1 MLRHAVRRAL
11 LRHAPTK
18 EAAKVITRR
27 RWQAQVDRR
36 QRDLDLHHQL
46 EENYAHHHQAMLKIL
61 DNADNRKALFGDVLD
76 HPFGSISGE
85 DYTYHNDIRYTVE
98 MLVTW
103 YITTLVCDVNVQAII
118 LGNVKDDGLYRDV
131 MAHLKL
137 PQLKHDIRQELSSMS
152 RDNITTQDL
161 VDQFASSEYFNS
173 LQTYRSY
180 FTHFKLAQA
189 LNYDDS
195 DHRGP
200 RQCRHGIYFSLPQL
214 DNREYLAR
222 LQKAFATFS
231 GSMERQKVME
241 ANNKAY
247 REYCASPTAA
257 KFAEL
262 DEIYQAYA
270 QAHPKNHQHLSLL
283 AEVIRILVECHQYTP
298 TPELFTYL
306 IDTFDEHNMKNYAT
320 MAYQC
325 LFSYSD
331 NASVLAASTDECQ
344 LFSQVSARHFL
355 PIITASPDC
364 LGSLIGYCA
373 RRQQKLTFR
382 QLLLFFG
389 LDEVMAHESV
399 LDKSYL
405 SPVIAKLRFLR
416 YKEYRKLDMDL
427 ILFKH
432 AEPLAVK
439 PQTIVEAM
447 KACVEM
453 KEFGFVDSLFN
464 KMVMHMTNLGK
475 VALAFGESHKLE
487 SDLILL
493 KKYSVSE
500 LSRRYF
506 TQAIIEVMITA
517 AVASNDL
524 GRLMWLMPHVD
535 DYIERGLVGISS
547 DNVFASHDRLDP
559 KLVAQLREALLHFG
573 LEGKLHRYRQ
583 LFAQLK

>member
-1 MLRHAVRRAL
+1 MLRHAVRRVQ

-18 EAAKVITRR
+18 EAAKAITRR

-36 QRDLDLHHQL
+36 QKDLDLHQQL
-46 EENYAHHHQAMLKIL
+46 TENYTHHHQAMLKIL
-61 DNADNRKALFGDVLD
+61 DNHDNRKALFGDVLD
-76 HPFGSISGE
+76 RSFDDVEGE
-85 DYTYHNDIRYTVE
+85 DYCYHHDIRYSVE

-103 YITTLVCDVNVQAII
+103 YITTLICDLNVQAIL
-118 LGNVKDDGLYRDV
+118 LGKVKDEGLYRDV

-137 PQLKHDIRQELSSMS
+137 PLLKNDIREELSTMS
-152 RDNITTQDL
+152 RENITTQAL

-173 LQTYRSY
+173 LQTYRTY

-200 RQCRHGIYFSLPQL
+200 RQSRHGIYFRLPQRS
-214 DNREYLAR
+214 NQEYFAR
-222 LQKAFATFS
+222 IDLAFATFS
-231 GSMERQKVME
+231 NNMERQRVME
-241 ANNKAY
+241 ANSKAY
-247 REYCASPTAA
+247 RDFCSTPTAA

-262 DEIYQAYA
+262 DEIYQEYA
-270 QAHPKNHQHLSLL
+270 KTHPKNHQHLSLL
-283 AEVIRILVECHQYTP
+283 AEVIKALVQCHQFTP
-298 TPELFTYL
+298 TSELFTYL
-306 IDTFDEHNMKNYAT
+306 ISKFDEHGMKNYAT

-325 LFSYSD
+325 LFSYGD
-331 NASVLAASTDECQ
+331 NASVLAASTNDTQ
-344 LFSQVSARHFL
+344 LFSQVSARQFL
-355 PIITASPDC
+355 PIVTESPDC
-364 LGSLIGYCA
+364 LGALIKYCA
-373 RRQQKLTFR
+373 RRQQTLTFR

-405 SPVIAKLRFLR
+405 SPIIAKLRFLR
-416 YKEYRKLDMDL
+416 FKEYRKLDMDL

-439 PQTIVEAM
+439 PQVVVEAM
-447 KACVEM
+447 EACIEM
-453 KEFGFVDSLFN
+453 NEFGFVDSLFN

-475 VALAFGESHKLE
+475 VALAFGENHKLE
-487 SDLILL
+487 NDLILL
-493 KKYSVSE
+493 KKYPVTE

-506 TQAIIEVMITA
+506 TQPIIEVMISA

-535 DYIERGLVGISS
+535 DYIERGLVGIASE
-547 DNVFASHDRLDP
+547 NVFTSHDRLDP
-559 KLVAQLREALLHFG
+559 KLVAQLRKALLHFG

-583 LFAQLK
+583 LFAQLE